1 MEDNRAFLRV
11 LRVKALSGLQLE
23 MDQSHTGVMQIT
35 HPLEGNAPDS
45 GSARSF
51 HS

>member
-1 MEDNRAFLRV
+1 VSFG
-11 LRVKALSGLQLE
+11 VKALSGLQLE

-35 HPLEGNAPDS
+35 HPREGNAPDS

-51 HS
+51 QS